1 MEPKTMDTSVTFS
14 QDRWDAIWFSLQ
26 QQSYAAES
34 STVDFVELWE
44 EERWPELI
52 STTVRDLV
60 RAVRSGDSEA
70 ESEMLVVVAVV
81 LAELE
86 LFNESSFLWHRAFLM
101 RREQGD
107 PTEVDAELHLL
118 AWPLARSA
126 RPAEAIPVY
135 QSCIAA
141 NRLLHDDEQVFLGL
155 ANLGSLF
162 QTLDRC
168 QEALDCFEEALPLA
182 PETAWDVWGR
192 GRVLEGLSEA
202 HQGLGD
208 LAEAIWFQQ
217 EAIAYLHHKD
227 EKVAA
232 AESSVRLGELHAQS
246 GRPADGRAVIMN
258 AIMALESIGEEGKAA
273 WASMKMWDMD

>member
-1 MEPKTMDTSVTFS
+1 MDASPTFS
-14 QDRWDAIWFSLQ
+14 QDRWDEIWTSLQ
-26 QQSYAAES
+26 QQSPAAGTS
-34 STVDFVELWE
+34 VANLADLWE
-44 EERWPELI
+44 EERWSELI
-52 STTVRDLV
+52 PMTVRDLV
-60 RAVRSGDSEA
+60 RAARSGDGEA
-70 ESEMLVVVAVV
+70 EPEMLVVVAM
-81 LAELE
+81 LLSKLE
-86 LFNESSFLWHRAFLM
+86 LFDESSILWRRAFLL

-126 RPAEAIPVY
+126 KPAEAIPVY
-135 QSCIAA
+135 QAYIAA
-141 NRLLHDDEQVFLGL
+141 NRLLHDDKQVFLGL

-162 QTLDRC
+162 RSLDRC

-192 GRVLEGLSEA
+192 SRILEGLSEA

-208 LAEAIWFQQ
+208 LAEAFWFQQ
-217 EAIAYLHHKD
+217 EAIANLHQKD

-232 AESSVRLGELHAQS
+232 AESAVRLGELHALS

-258 AIMALESIGEEGKAA
+258 AIMTLEALGEEKKAA
-273 WASMKMWDMD
+273 QASMAMWDMD